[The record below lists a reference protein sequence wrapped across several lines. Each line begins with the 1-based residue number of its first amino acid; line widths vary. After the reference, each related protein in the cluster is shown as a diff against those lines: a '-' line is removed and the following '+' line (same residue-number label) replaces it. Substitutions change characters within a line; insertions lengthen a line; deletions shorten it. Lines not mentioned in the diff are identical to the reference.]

1 MAYWESA
8 SFEKEKKETFP
19 SRGRIYKVKDLWKGD
34 FRLSTNKVLSALCY
48 FSVFFAPFILPIVVY
63 FVVEDVEVKRH
74 AKRSLVSHLIPAATI
89 LLFIALAASP
99 VLFGHW
105 GEESLFVGGGLAWLG
120 FLVAGVVNLVVV
132 IWNVIKG
139 IQVLK

>member
-1 MAYWESA
+1 M
-8 SFEKEKKETFP
+8 
-19 SRGRIYKVKDLWKGD
+19 
-34 FRLSTNKVLSALCY
+34 STNKMVSALCY
-48 FSVFFAPFILPIVVY
+48 FSVFFAPLLLPIVVY
-63 FVVEDVEVKRH
+63 FVVEDMEVKRH

-89 LLFIALAASP
+89 VLFIAFAASP
-99 VLFGHW
+99 LLLGHWNEGSFLFGS
-105 GEESLFVGGGLAWLG
+105 GVVWLG

>member
-1 MAYWESA
+1 M
-8 SFEKEKKETFP
+8 
-19 SRGRIYKVKDLWKGD
+19 
-34 FRLSTNKVLSALCY
+34 LSALCY

>member
-1 MAYWESA
+1 M
-8 SFEKEKKETFP
+8 
-19 SRGRIYKVKDLWKGD
+19 
-34 FRLSTNKVLSALCY
+34 STNKVLSALCY

-63 FVVEDVEVKRH
+63 FVVEDLEVKRH
-74 AKRSLVSHLIPAATI
+74 AKRALVSHLIPAVTI

-105 GEESLFVGGGLAWLG
+105 GEESLLFGGGLVWLG
-120 FLVAGVVNLVVV
+120 FLVAGAVNLVVV
-132 IWNVIKG
+132 VWNVIKG